1 MMDISLEDL
10 SMPITQASKELKVGL
25 TVLKKR
31 CHEFGIPRRPHHKLK
46 SLESLIHKSQELA
59 KDSDGNAQNPAI
71 HAVHELEKH
80 GDGAGRSNQAVLP
93 GNLQSQLQA
102 AAASVMRSAKRKIV
116 EQEHEYEKQ
125 QQQNGQVGEDRHEKD
140 LVRSTKRKKAYPQLR
155 HCLVE
160 ESLFQDLDHSEDDD
174 RSSGDDVQRAGGCNG
189 LYALRANPKKNL
201 KFAEEQIKKKK
212 LSSKGKD
219 HECPECG
226 KEFVSIKGLS
236 GHMRCHPESRIAR
249 AAAAIAPRSPAK
261 IKIKEVIEEPDYEN
275 DTSLEQVYLRHWAR
289 EEEEKKKKMG
299 ALMVEK
305 VAMEEEGE
313 ENSSKVVIHDD
324 PLPQWQPLKIRIKCS
339 SRALDPTGGGAA
351 ATVVEGSRKGD
362 GCRLESTGG
371 AAVVECSR
379 CKLAFESSTALA
391 AHHCVRKMS
400 RKSKIISTKIEDAL
414 PPSSGDPGVVNVPVD
429 IIADEEDEVV
439 CVDKGLTG
447 GFNCLNCH
455 RVFATGKAL
464 RSSCGRKC
472 FV

>member
-1 MMDISLEDL
+1 
-10 SMPITQASKELKVGL
+10 
-25 TVLKKR
+25 
-31 CHEFGIPRRPHHKLK
+31 
-46 SLESLIHKSQELA
+46 
-59 KDSDGNAQNPAI
+59 
-71 HAVHELEKH
+71 
-80 GDGAGRSNQAVLP
+80 
-93 GNLQSQLQA
+93 
-102 AAASVMRSAKRKIV
+102 MRSAKRKIV
-116 EQEHEYEKQ
+116 QQEHEYEQQ

-249 AAAAIAPRSPAK
+249 AAATIAPRSPAK
-261 IKIKEVIEEPDYEN
+261 IKIKEVIEEPDYES

-289 EEEEKKKKMG
+289 EEEEKKKKLG

-305 VAMEEEGE
+305 
-313 ENSSKVVIHDD
+313 
-324 PLPQWQPLKIRIKCS
+324 WQPLKIRIKCS
-339 SRALDPTGGGAA
+339 SRALDPTGGGAD
-351 ATVVEGSRKGD
+351 ATVAEGSRKGD

-414 PPSSGDPGVVNVPVD
+414 PKLPPSNGDPGVVNVPVD
-429 IIADEEDEVV
+429 IIADRVDEEDEVV

-447 GFNCLNCH
+447 GFKCLNCH
-455 RVFATGKAL
+455 RVFATGP
-464 RSSCGRKC
+464 CGLKC

>member
-1 MMDISLEDL
+1 
-10 SMPITQASKELKVGL
+10 
-25 TVLKKR
+25 
-31 CHEFGIPRRPHHKLK
+31 
-46 SLESLIHKSQELA
+46 
-59 KDSDGNAQNPAI
+59 
-71 HAVHELEKH
+71 
-80 GDGAGRSNQAVLP
+80 
-93 GNLQSQLQA
+93 
-102 AAASVMRSAKRKIV
+102 MRSAKRKIV
-116 EQEHEYEKQ
+116 EHEHEYERQ
-125 QQQNGQVGEDRHEKD
+125 QQQNGKVGEDRHEKD

-174 RSSGDDVQRAGGCNG
+174 RSSGDDVQQAGGCNG

-212 LSSKGKD
+212 LISKGKD
-219 HECPECG
+219 HACPECG

-249 AAAAIAPRSPAK
+249 AAAAIAPPSPAK
-261 IKIKEVIEEPDYEN
+261 IKIKEVIEEPDYES

-299 ALMVEK
+299 ALMVEE
-305 VAMEEEGE
+305 VAMEEKGE

-339 SRALDPTGGGAA
+339 SRALDPTGGGGGGNVA
-351 ATVVEGSRKGD
+351 EGSRKGD
-362 GCRLESTGG
+362 GCRLGGKDQSTGG

-414 PPSSGDPGVVNVPVD
+414 PSNGDPGVVNVPVD
-429 IIADEEDEVV
+429 IIADRVDEEDEVV

-447 GFNCLNCH
+447 GFKCLNCH

-464 RSSCGRKC
+464 GGHKHSPCGRKC